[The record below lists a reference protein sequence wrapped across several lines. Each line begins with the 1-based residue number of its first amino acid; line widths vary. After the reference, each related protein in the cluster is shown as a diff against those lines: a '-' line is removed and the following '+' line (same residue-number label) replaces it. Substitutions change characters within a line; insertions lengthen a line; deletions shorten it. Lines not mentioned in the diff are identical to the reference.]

1 MTGFVL
7 VMWTVW
13 GVLALLLLF
22 LKIFIGRLTQDE
34 DDQLVLDATFDHVK
48 AENDAIVAKVKKM
61 EPVKRLVFWL
71 LIAATVF
78 VIGYYILDTVN
89 QFK

>member
-1 MTGFVL
+1 MTGLVP
-7 VMWTVW
+7 VMWAVW
-13 GVLALLLLF
+13 VVLALLLLF
-22 LKIFIGRLTQDE
+22 LKIYIGRLTQDE

-48 AENDAIVAKVKKM
+48 AENDAIVAKVQKM

-78 VIGYYILDTVN
+78 VIAYYIMDIAQ

>member
-1 MTGFVL
+1 MTGLVP
-7 VMWTVW
+7 VMWAVW
-13 GVLALLLLF
+13 VVLALLLLF
-22 LKIFIGRLTQDE
+22 LKIYIGRLTRDE

-48 AENDAIVAKVKKM
+48 AENDAILAKVQKM
-61 EPVKRLVFWL
+61 EPMKRLVFWL

-78 VIGYYILDTVN
+78 VVGYYILDTVN

>member
-1 MTGFVL
+1 MTGLVL

-22 LKIFIGRLTQDE
+22 LKIYIGRLTQDE
-34 DDQLVLDATFDHVK
+34 DDQLVLDATFDHVQ

-78 VIGYYILDTVN
+78 VIAYYIMDIAQ